1 LSCLK
6 LGHKISLDEEV
17 KMQVY
22 LDNNATTMCDP
33 QVVEAMQPFFSEL
46 YGNPSSLHK
55 FGTSA
60 HPALRN
66 AINQVYSALNAS
78 DEDDIV
84 FTSCATESNNWVL
97 KSVWIDHILNGDK
110 NHIVTTEVEHPSV
123 LSTCRFLEEQGVKVT
138 YLPVNE
144 EGIVEA
150 HTVKSFITEKT
161 ALVSIMW
168 ASNETG
174 MNFPIKEIG
183 EICKDK
189 GVLFHSD
196 GVQAVGKIPVD
207 LQDVHIDFVSMSAHK
222 FHGPKGIGA
231 LYIRNSQALSPHMHG
246 GEQMGH
252 RRSGTLNVP
261 YIVGMGK
268 ALELATTNIEEKM
281 ASIRAKRDRLEDA
294 LLELSDT
301 FVVGKREHRNP
312 NTILISIRG
321 VEGEGMLW
329 DLNNGQ
335 IGASTGSACA
345 SEDLEANTV
354 MLAIGADTELAHT
367 GIRLSLSRFTT
378 DAEIDYTIAHFKSA
392 VARLR
397 AISSSFAVVQ
407 PTKGGEAQAC
417 EIH

>member
-1 LSCLK
+1 
-6 LGHKISLDEEV
+6 
-17 KMQVY
+17 MQVY

-33 QVVEAMQPFFSEL
+33 LVVEAMLPYFSEL
-46 YGNPSSLHK
+46 YGNPNSLHK
-55 FGTSA
+55 FGTASHGA
-60 HPALRN
+60 ISKAIDQVYT
-66 AINQVYSALNAS
+66 AINAADS
-78 DEDDIV
+78 DDII

-97 KSVWIDHILNGDK
+97 QSVFTDHIVNGEK

-123 LSTCRFLEEQGVKVT
+123 LATCKFLEEQGVKVT
-138 YLPVNE
+138 YLPVNDQ
-144 EGIVEA
+144 GTVEA
-150 HTVKSFITEKT
+150 HTVNSFITDKT

-174 MNFPIKEIG
+174 MINPIAEIG
-183 EICKDK
+183 EICKEK

-196 GVQAVGKIPVD
+196 AVQAVGKIPVD
-207 LQDVHIDFVSMSAHK
+207 LQAVHVDFISFSAHK

-231 LYIRNSQALSPHMHG
+231 LYIKDSQALSPLLHG
-246 GEQMGH
+246 GEQMNG

-261 YIVGMGK
+261 YIVGMGL
-268 ALELATTNIEEKM
+268 AMELATKEIEKTM
-281 ASIRAKRDRLEDA
+281 AKIRAKRDHLEDE
-294 LLELSDT
+294 LVKLSDT
-301 FVVGKREHRNP
+301 FVVGNRDNRTP

-354 MLAIGADTELAHT
+354 MLAIGADNELAHT

-378 DAEIDYTIAHFKSA
+378 DEEIEYTISHFKKA

-397 AISSSFAVVQ
+397 AISSSFAKQQ
-407 PTKGGEAQAC
+407 PTKGGEVQ
-417 EIH
+417 ESELH

>member
-1 LSCLK
+1 
-6 LGHKISLDEEV
+6 
-17 KMQVY
+17 MQVY
-22 LDNNATTMCDP
+22 LDNNATTMVDP
-33 QVVEAMQPFFSEL
+33 KVVEAMIPFFSEQ
-46 YGNPSSLHK
+46 YGNPNSLHK
-55 FGTSA
+55 FGTAS

-66 AINQVYSALNAS
+66 AVTQMYKALNAG
-78 DEDDIV
+78 DEDDII
-84 FTSCATESNNWVL
+84 FTSCATETNNWVL
-97 KSVWIDHILNGDK
+97 KSVWVDKILHGEK

-123 LSTCRFLEEQGVKVT
+123 LATCKFLEDQGVKVT
-138 YLPVNE
+138 YLPVND

-161 ALVSIMW
+161 ALVSVMW

-174 MNFPIKEIG
+174 MIFPIKEIG
-183 EICKDK
+183 EICKAK

-207 LQDVHIDFVSMSAHK
+207 LQDVHVDFVSMSAHK

-231 LYIRNSQALSPHMHG
+231 LYIRNSQALSPLLNG
-246 GEQMGH
+246 GEHMGG

-268 ALELATTNIEEKM
+268 AIELATENIEEKM

-294 LLELSDT
+294 LLELPDT
-301 FVVGKREHRNP
+301 FVVGKREHRTP

-329 DLNNGQ
+329 DLNNGA

-345 SEDLEANTV
+345 SADLEANTV
-354 MLAIGADTELAHT
+354 MLAIGADHELAHT

-378 DAEIDYTIAHFKSA
+378 DAEIDYTIAHFKKA
-392 VARLR
+392 VERLR
-397 AISSSFAVVQ
+397 AISSSYAKVK
-407 PTKGGEAQAC
+407 PTPGGEVKEC
-417 EIH
+417 ELHHHH

>member
-1 LSCLK
+1 
-6 LGHKISLDEEV
+6 
-17 KMQVY
+17 MQVY

-33 QVVEAMQPFFSEL
+33 LVVEAMQPYFSEL
-46 YGNPSSLHK
+46 YGNPNSLHK
-55 FGTSA
+55 FGTAS
-60 HPALRN
+60 HPALSN
-66 AINQVYSALNAS
+66 AINQVYAGINAS
-78 DEDDIV
+78 DNDDIV

-97 KSVWIDHILNGDK
+97 KSVWTDHILHGNK

-123 LSTCRFLEEQGVKVT
+123 LSTCKWLEDQGVKVT
-138 YLPVNE
+138 YLPVNDQ
-144 EGIVEA
+144 GTVEA

-161 ALVSIMW
+161 ALVSVMW

-174 MNFPIKEIG
+174 MINPIQEIG
-183 EICKDK
+183 EICKEK

-207 LQDVHIDFVSMSAHK
+207 VQKTHIDFMSFSAHK
-222 FHGPKGIGA
+222 FHGPKGVGGLFIKD
-231 LYIRNSQALSPHMHG
+231 SQALTPLMHG
-246 GEQMGH
+246 GEHMGG

-261 YIVGMGK
+261 YIIGMGK
-268 ALELATTNIEEKM
+268 AMELATSNMLDTM
-281 ASIRAKRDRLEDA
+281 AKIRAKRDRLEDA

-301 FVVGKREHRNP
+301 FTVGDRTNRTP
-312 NTILISIRG
+312 NTILISIKG

-354 MLAIGADTELAHT
+354 MLAIGADNELAHT

-378 DAEIDYTIAHFKSA
+378 DAEIDYTIAHFKGA
-392 VARLR
+392 VERLR
-397 AISSSFAVVQ
+397 NISSSFAKQ
-407 PTKGGEAQAC
+407 KPTAGGEVQEC
-417 EIH
+417 ELHHH

>member
-1 LSCLK
+1 
-6 LGHKISLDEEV
+6 
-17 KMQVY
+17 MQVY
-22 LDNNATTMCDP
+22 LDNNATTMVDP
-33 QVVEAMQPFFSEL
+33 QVVDVMQPYFSEL
-46 YGNPSSLHK
+46 YGNPNSLHK
-55 FGTSA
+55 FGTAA
-60 HPALRN
+60 HPAISK
-66 AINQVYSALNAS
+66 AIDQIYTALNAS
-78 DEDDIV
+78 DADDIV

-97 KSVWIDHILNGDK
+97 KSVFTDLIVNGEK
-110 NHIVTTEVEHPSV
+110 NHIVTTEVEHPSI
-123 LSTCRFLEEQGVKVT
+123 LSTCKFLEEEGVKVT

-144 EGIVEA
+144 QGIVEA
-150 HTVKSFITEKT
+150 HTVKSFITDKT

-174 MNFPIKEIG
+174 MINPIDEIG
-183 EICKDK
+183 IVCKEK

-196 GVQAVGKIPVD
+196 GVQAIGKIPVD
-207 LQDVHIDFVSMSAHK
+207 LQDVHVDFVSMSAHK
-222 FHGPKGIGA
+222 FHGPKGVGA
-231 LYIRNSQALSPHMHG
+231 LYIKDSQKLSPLLHG
-246 GEQMGH
+246 GEHMGG

-261 YIVGMGK
+261 FIIGMGK
-268 ALELATTNIEEKM
+268 AIELATANIEETSAK
-281 ASIRAKRDRLEDA
+281 IRAKRDRLEDA

-301 FVVGKREHRNP
+301 FVVGDRENRTP

-354 MLAIGADTELAHT
+354 MLAIGADNELAHT

-378 DAEIDYTIAHFKSA
+378 DTEIDYTINHFKEA

-397 AISSSFAVVQ
+397 AISSSFAKQQ
-407 PTKGGEAQAC
+407 PTKGGEVQEC
-417 EIH
+417 ELHHH